1 MLYVYFSHIILT
13 TVDTQLLNECR
24 IGCCLS
30 LSTATGHH
38 LLKCLLLPQTQT
50 CAKASTSSLNCS
62 LSILLFLILP

>member
-1 MLYVYFSHIILT
+1 MLYVYFSHIMLT
-13 TVDTQLLNECR
+13 TVDTQLLNGR
-24 IGCCLS
+24 IGCCPS